1 MTTVATLT
9 SPAAGDPFAGV
20 AGMTVLLRQLL
31 SLQDA
36 GIDEVRVEGMPQDRL
51 PVDAR
56 LRMRVTAVA
65 PGLPAGFRARQ
76 GLVWHRLLPHRLIK
90 AGYTGDLEAA
100 ALEAAEFMVP
110 VTDEVSRRRADR
122 LLYQSL
128 LKATD
133 GIVSRYLNRPVSLW
147 VTRWVID
154 TDLSPNQMTL
164 LAATVGF
171 TGIALVLAWGT
182 RGLIPGALLV
192 QLQSILDGCDGE
204 ISRLKYIRSRTGEW
218 LDQVLDDL
226 VNLGFFCAVGWVLY
240 QAGSSTALALTAT
253 GAALHLV
260 YQAALYSALILRGG
274 GSGSIASIR
283 WRGQRD
289 PVPVMP
295 GASRSPFR
303 IFKEA
308 VETAGRRDFFTMLYL
323 PASVLGYPGVALG
336 WCAVI
341 FAVSGVT
348 TGLQWLLYGG
358 PDPAPRG

>member
-1 MTTVATLT
+1 
-9 SPAAGDPFAGV
+9 
-20 AGMTVLLRQLL
+20 MTVLLRQLL

-36 GIDEVRVEGMPQDRL
+36 GVDEVRVEGVLPGRL
-51 PVDAR
+51 PADPR
-56 LRMRVTAVA
+56 LRVRVTAVA

-76 GLVWHRLLPHRLIK
+76 GLVWHRLLPQRLVK
-90 AGYTGDLEAA
+90 GGYTGDLEAVTLQPNEFIVA
-100 ALEAAEFMVP
+100 VSDEA
-110 VTDEVSRRRADR
+110 SRRRADR

-133 GIVSRYLNRPVSLW
+133 GFVSRYLNRPVSLW
-147 VTRWVID
+147 VTRRVIE
-154 TDLSPNQMTL
+154 TNLSPNQMTL
-164 LAATVGF
+164 LAAMVGLG
-171 TGIALVLAWGT
+171 GIGVVLAWGT
-182 RGLIPGALLV
+182 AGLIPGALLV

-218 LDQVLDDL
+218 LDQVLDDV

-240 QAGSSTALALTAT
+240 LAGSTTALALTVT

-260 YQAALYSALILRGG
+260 YQLALYSALVLRGG

-289 PVPVMP
+289 PVPSIP
-295 GASRSPFR
+295 GARRNPFHL
-303 IFKEA
+303 FKEA
-308 VETAGRRDFFTMLYL
+308 VETAGRRDFFTLLYL
-323 PASVLGYPGVALG
+323 PASVLGYAEIALG

-358 PDPAPRG
+358 PEAAPRG